1 MNTNATPA
9 PETIRPAVVGRVRR
23 VREEMAEYERQIERC
38 RRNLEDDFYPYL
50 TDAERAELGLEVR

>member
-1 MNTNATPA
+1 METIA
-9 PETIRPAVVGRVRR
+9 PETIRPAVIGRVHR

-50 TDAERAELGLEVR
+50 TAAERAKLGVDA